1 MSQPPRRLNDLLAD
15 YFEDLNR
22 AGITDFPP
30 IPGPVQN
37 EAVQRRSGAN
47 PLPSVPNAG
56 VSSPAPVPPPPSPMK
71 KFPNDQLEPILA
83 RVKSGLSLRAKEA
96 ILRDMAQV
104 VSGCKLCPELVKN
117 RTQTVFGVGNPNAEL
132 VFVGEGPGADED
144 AQGIPFVGR
153 SGQLLTD
160 IIVKGM
166 KMTRDEVYICNI
178 VRCRPPGNRNPSDQE
193 AACCRPFLEG
203 TLRVI
208 SPKYICCLGAI
219 AAKNL
224 LGTDLAIG
232 RLRGKVHDYRG
243 AKVVC
248 TYHPAYLLRNPPAKV
263 QTWEDIKM
271 LLRQMGRM

>member
-15 YFEDLNR
+15 YFEDLNL
-22 AGITDFPP
+22 AGITEFPP
-30 IPGPVQN
+30 IPGSVQN
-37 EAVQRRSGAN
+37 GAGRRQSGEN
-47 PLPSVPNAG
+47 PLPSAPNAG
-56 VSSPAPVPPPPSPMK
+56 IPSPAPASSASPSMK
-71 KFPNDQLEPILA
+71 KFPDDQLEPILA
-83 RVKSGLSLRAKEA
+83 RVKPALSLRAKEA

-104 VSGCKLCPELVKN
+104 VAGCKLCPDLVAN

-132 VFVGEGPGADED
+132 VFVGEGPG
-144 AQGIPFVGR
+144 
-153 SGQLLTD
+153 
-160 IIVKGM
+160 
-166 KMTRDEVYICNI
+166 EVYICNI

-208 SPKYICCLGAI
+208 SPQYICCLGAV
-219 AAKNL
+219 AARNL

-232 RLRGKVHDYRG
+232 KLRGKVHDYRG

>member
-1 MSQPPRRLNDLLAD
+1 MSQTPRRIDDLLAD

-22 AGITDFPP
+22 AGITDFPLM
-30 IPGPVQN
+30 PGSVQN
-37 EAVQRRSGAN
+37 GAGRRQSGAN
-47 PLPSVPNAG
+47 PLPSPPKAG
-56 VSSPAPVPPPPSPMK
+56 ISPPAPEPLAPPSMK
-71 KFPNDQLEPILA
+71 KFPDEQLEPILA
-83 RVKSGLSLRAKEA
+83 RVKPALSLRAKEA

-104 VSGCKLCPELVKN
+104 VSGCKLCPDLVAN

-178 VRCRPPGNRNPSDQE
+178 VRCRPPGNRNPSDHE

-208 SPKYICCLGAI
+208 SPQYICCLGAV
-219 AAKNL
+219 AARNL

-232 RLRGKVHDYRG
+232 RLRGKIHDYRG

>member
-15 YFEDLNR
+15 YFEDLNL
-22 AGITDFPP
+22 AGITEFPP
-30 IPGPVQN
+30 IPGSVQN
-37 EAVQRRSGAN
+37 GAGRRQSGEN
-47 PLPSVPNAG
+47 PLPSAPNAG
-56 VSSPAPVPPPPSPMK
+56 IPSPAPASSASPSMK
-71 KFPNDQLEPILA
+71 KFPDDQLEPILA
-83 RVKSGLSLRAKEA
+83 RVKPALSLRAKEA

-104 VSGCKLCPELVKN
+104 VAGCKLCPDLVAN

-166 KMTRDEVYICNI
+166 KMSRDEVYICNI

-208 SPKYICCLGAI
+208 SPQYICCLGAV
-219 AAKNL
+219 AARNL

-232 RLRGKVHDYRG
+232 RLRGKIHDYRG

>member
-22 AGITDFPP
+22 AGITDFPLV
-30 IPGPVQN
+30 PG
-37 EAVQRRSGAN
+37 SGPNGAGRQQSGEI
-47 PLPSVPNAG
+47 PLPSAPKAG
-56 VSSPAPVPPPPSPMK
+56 RSPSAPASSPPPSMK
-71 KFPNDQLEPILA
+71 TFPDDQLEPILA
-83 RVKSGLSLRAKEA
+83 RVRPALSLRAKEA

-104 VSGCKLCPELVKN
+104 VSGCKLCPELVAN

-166 KMTRDEVYICNI
+166 KMSRDEVYICNI

-208 SPKYICCLGAI
+208 SPQYICCLGAI

-224 LGTDLAIG
+224 LGTDQPIG
-232 RLRGKVHDYRG
+232 RLRGRVHDYRG